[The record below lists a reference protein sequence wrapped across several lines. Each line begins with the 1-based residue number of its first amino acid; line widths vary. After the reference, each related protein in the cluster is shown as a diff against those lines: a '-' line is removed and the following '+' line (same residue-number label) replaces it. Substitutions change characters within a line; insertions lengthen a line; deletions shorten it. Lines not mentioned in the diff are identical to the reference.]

1 MLSETSMLITF
12 KKVIFHHTLYLILFT
27 YKGCSV
33 SNALYF
39 VLWACD
45 VRGGWWWYGGRSWTF
60 PPIFCYILLLYG
72 RWQQR
77 GSLTNWRL
85 TQKWVWSKGVLF
97 NSSVWKK
104 MTPTDIQWCLL
115 NVSGDWKVYVST
127 VRQWV
132 MCFSNDDSD
141 VNDKP
146 CSGWPCRFLQA
157 WHTDSWLLLAKMH
170 S

>member
-60 PPIFCYILLLYG
+60 PPIFHYVLLLCV

-77 GSLTNWRL
+77 GSLTKRSMTW
-85 TQKWVWSKGVLF
+85 KCVWSKDVEL
-97 NSSVWKK
+97 NSSVKEKCYPLTFIDAYWMFMRTK
-104 MTPTDIQWCLL
+104 QWMW
-115 NVSGDWKVYVST
+115 V
-127 VRQWV
+127 QWG
-132 MCFSNDDSD
+132 
-141 VNDKP
+141 
-146 CSGWPCRFLQA
+146 SGWCISAVVPVTVGHFCSCRFSQA
-157 WHTDSWLLLAKMH
+157 RHAGSCWSQAKM
-170 S
+170 